1 MQRYQFLHGL
11 AAAFAALCLAAPATG
26 FAQGY
31 PNKPIRLVVPFPAA
45 GATDL
50 FARTLGQKM
59 GEKLG
64 TTLVVDNKPGAG
76 GAIGSDLAAK
86 AAPDGYTLLLATT
99 STHSIGPAITSRLPY
114 DTVRDFTP
122 IAHVGDAP
130 SIMLVPVDSP
140 AKTVREW
147 IDYAK
152 KNPGKLNYASSG
164 NGTIVQ
170 LTAELFKAQAGV
182 FVTHIPYKGTALAI
196 PDLISGKVEVL
207 FDSLPTG
214 MPHVRDG
221 RLRALGVTTLKR
233 SPLAPELPP
242 IADTLPGFESNTW
255 FGFYGPKGLPPDIVA
270 RVNKAANE
278 ALADPEVKDKLSRL
292 GIEPATAG
300 TPEQFAKMVAADA
313 AKWKKIV
320 VERKITND

>member
-1 MQRYQFLHGL
+1 M
-11 AAAFAALCLAAPATG
+11 
-26 FAQGY
+26 
-31 PNKPIRLVVPFPAA
+31 PFPAG

-50 FARTLGQKM
+50 FARTLSQKM

-64 TTLVVDNKPGAG
+64 TTLVIDNKPGAG
-76 GAIGSDLAAK
+76 GAIGS
-86 AAPDGYTLLLATT
+86 
-99 STHSIGPAITSRLPY
+99 TSRPRRRPTATRCCWPPPARTPSARAINAKLPY

-130 SIMLVPVDSP
+130 SIMLVPNSSP

-170 LTAELFKAQAGV
+170 LTAELFKSQAGV

-196 PDLISGKVEVL
+196 PDLISGKIDVL

-221 RLRALGVTTLKR
+221 RLRALGVTALKR
-233 SPLAPELPP
+233 SPLAPELPA
-242 IADTLPGFESNTW
+242 IADVLPGFESNTW
-255 FGFYGPKGLPPDIVA
+255 FGLYGPRPCRRTSWRASTRPPTRRWPIPRCATSCPSSASRRPPA
-270 RVNKAANE
+270 RRRS
-278 ALADPEVKDKLSRL
+278 SR
-292 GIEPATAG
+292 AWWRR
-300 TPEQFAKMVAADA
+300 TPRSGRRSSPNARSPGD
-313 AKWKKIV
+313 
-320 VERKITND
+320 